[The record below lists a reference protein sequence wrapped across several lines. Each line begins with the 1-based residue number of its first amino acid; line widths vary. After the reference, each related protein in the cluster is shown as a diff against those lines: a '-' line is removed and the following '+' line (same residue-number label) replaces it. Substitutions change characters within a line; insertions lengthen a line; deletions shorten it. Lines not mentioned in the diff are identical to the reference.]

1 MIVKRGVYN
10 FYGGMTI
17 YPPRVIEE
25 ARRDLLEYK
34 NTGLSIL
41 EISHRSQTFRDI
53 LDQAEQNLRQLM
65 NIPDNYH
72 VLFLQG
78 GESLQF
84 SMIPINFLRGR
95 NRPANYIVT
104 GYWSKMAIKEAR
116 REGKVNIIWDGNE
129 EGFIRTPQRH
139 ELRFDTDAAYVY
151 YTTSETVEGIQFP
164 IIPDVGD
171 IPLVCDMC
179 SDFITKPID
188 VTKYALI
195 SAHGQKNA
203 GIAGVSIIII
213 RDDFLKDI
221 PDNIHTM
228 LDYRPHIDNHSI
240 YNTPPVFA
248 IYTVLLM
255 TQWLIEDIGG
265 LKNMDKLAK
274 KRAKIIYDLLDES
287 SDFYKPHA
295 QCDSRSLINIVF
307 KLPTDELTEK
317 FIMEGAQKGLIG
329 LQGHRSLGGIR
340 ASFFNPMS
348 MNGVHAL
355 RDFMIRFRK
364 KYTRIIQ

>member
-1 MIVKRGVYN
+1 MKRGVYN
-10 FYGGMTI
+10 FYGGMAI

-25 ARRDLLEYK
+25 ARRDLLEYE

-41 EISHRSQTFRDI
+41 EMSHRSQTFRGI
-53 LDQAEQNLRQLM
+53 VDQTEKNLRQLM

-84 SMIPINFLRGR
+84 SMIPINFLRGK

-104 GYWSKMAIKEAR
+104 GYWSKKAIKDPQ
-116 REGKVNIIWDGNE
+116 REGQVNIIWDGSD
-129 EGFIRTPQRH
+129 EGFTRVPKQH
-139 ELRFDTDAAYVY
+139 ELRFDPEAAYVY
-151 YTTSETVEGIQFP
+151 YTTNETVEGIQFP
-164 IIPDVGD
+164 TILDVGD

-179 SDFITKPID
+179 SDFITKPVD

-203 GIAGVSIIII
+203 GIAGVSIVII

-228 LDYRPHIDNHSI
+228 LDYRPHIEKRSI
-240 YNTPPVFA
+240 YNTSPTFA
-248 IYTVLLM
+248 IYTVMLM
-255 TQWLIEDIGG
+255 TRWLIEDIGG
-265 LKNMDKLAK
+265 LENMDKLA
-274 KRAKIIYDLLDES
+274 RCRSAIIYGLLDKNEG
-287 SDFYKPHA
+287 FYKSHA
-295 QCDSRSLINIVF
+295 KPDSRSLINIVF
-307 KLPTDELTEK
+307 KLPTAELTQK
-317 FIMEGAQKGLIG
+317 FIAEGAEEGLIG

-340 ASFFNPMS
+340 ASFFNPMP
-348 MNGVHAL
+348 MEGVHAL
-355 RDFMIRFRK
+355 QDFMMRFQK
-364 KYTRIIQ
+364 KYH